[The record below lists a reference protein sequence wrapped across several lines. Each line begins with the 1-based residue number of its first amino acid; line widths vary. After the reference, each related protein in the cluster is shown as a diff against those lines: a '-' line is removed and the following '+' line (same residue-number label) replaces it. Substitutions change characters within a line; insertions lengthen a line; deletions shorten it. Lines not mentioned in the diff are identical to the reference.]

1 MQHRKSL
8 NQSML
13 EHVSLQQ
20 PSGKTMA
27 SYAEQIGASR
37 YKMQYWIRK
46 YKARQVKPSI
56 DMASKIASVL

>member
-1 MQHRKSL
+1 
-8 NQSML
+8 ML